1 MRGLKGLIKTSIG
14 VLIIVINFMV
24 GVILGGWF
32 LFLDPIIA
40 CINSF
45 SIRLMILAIAKCII
59 AIPVCKMIIRIGNTI
74 GKMMI
79 LDWF

>member
-1 MRGLKGLIKTSIG
+1 MKGLIKTSLG
-14 VLIIVINFMV
+14 VLIIVISFME
-24 GVILGGWF
+24 GIILGGWF

-59 AIPVCKMIIRIGNTI
+59 AIPVCKMIIRIGNAI

>member
-1 MRGLKGLIKTSIG
+1 MKGLIKTSIG
-14 VLIIVINFMV
+14 VLIIVVSFMT
-24 GVILGGWF
+24 GIILGIWV

-45 SIRLMILAIAKCII
+45 SIRLTILAIAKCII

>member
-1 MRGLKGLIKTSIG
+1 MKGLIKTSIG
-14 VLIIVINFMV
+14 VSIIVISFMEGIV
-24 GVILGGWF
+24 LGGWF

-45 SIRLMILAIAKCII
+45 SIRLMIIAIAKCII

>member
-1 MRGLKGLIKTSIG
+1 MERLKGLIKTSLG
-14 VLIIVINFMV
+14 VLIIVISFIE
-24 GVILGGWF
+24 GIILGGWF
-32 LFLDPIIA
+32 LFLDPIIT

>member
-1 MRGLKGLIKTSIG
+1 MKGLIKTSIG
-14 VLIIVINFMV
+14 VLIIVVSFMT
-24 GVILGGWF
+24 GIILGIWV

>member
-1 MRGLKGLIKTSIG
+1 MKRLIKTSLG
-14 VLIIVINFMV
+14 VLIIVISFMEGIV
-24 GVILGGWF
+24 LGGWF

-45 SIRLMILAIAKCII
+45 SIKLMILAIAKCII

>member
-1 MRGLKGLIKTSIG
+1 MKGLIKTSLG
-14 VLIIVINFMV
+14 VLIIVVSFIA
-24 GVILGGWF
+24 GVIVGGWV

-45 SIRLMILAIAKCII
+45 SIKLMILAIAKCAI
-59 AIPVCKMIIRIGNTI
+59 AIPVCKMIIKIGNTI

>member
-1 MRGLKGLIKTSIG
+1 MKRLIKTSLG
-14 VLIIVINFMV
+14 VLIIVISFMEGIV
-24 GVILGGWF
+24 LGGWF

-45 SIRLMILAIAKCII
+45 SIRLMILAIAKCVI

-74 GKMMI
+74 CKMMI

>member
-1 MRGLKGLIKTSIG
+1 MKGLIKTSIG
-14 VLIIVINFMV
+14 VLIIVISFIV

-45 SIRLMILAIAKCII
+45 SIRLMIQAIAKCII
-59 AIPVCKMIIRIGNTI
+59 AIPVCKMIIRIGQ
-74 GKMMI
+74 
-79 LDWF
+79 

>member
-1 MRGLKGLIKTSIG
+1 MKGLIKTSIG
-14 VLIIVINFMV
+14 VLIIVISFMT
-24 GVILGGWF
+24 GIILGVWV

-45 SIRLMILAIAKCII
+45 SIRLMILAIAKCVI
-59 AIPVCKMIIRIGNTI
+59 AIPVCKMFIKIGNTI

>member
-1 MRGLKGLIKTSIG
+1 MERLKGLIKTSLG
-14 VLIIVINFMV
+14 VLIIVISFME

-45 SIRLMILAIAKCII
+45 SIRLMIIAIAKCII

-74 GKMMI
+74 GKMLI

>member
-1 MRGLKGLIKTSIG
+1 MKRLIKTSLG
-14 VLIIVINFMV
+14 VLIIVISFMEGIV
-24 GVILGGWF
+24 LGGWF
-32 LFLDPIIA
+32 LFLDPIIT

-45 SIRLMILAIAKCII
+45 NIRLMILAIAKCII

>member
-1 MRGLKGLIKTSIG
+1 MKGLIKTSIG
-14 VLIIVINFMV
+14 VLIIVISFIV
-24 GVILGGWF
+24 GVILGRWF

>member
-1 MRGLKGLIKTSIG
+1 MNGLIKTSLG
-14 VLIIVINFMV
+14 VLIIVISFMAGIIV
-24 GVILGGWF
+24 GGWV
-32 LFLDPIIA
+32 LFLDPIIT

-45 SIRLMILAIAKCII
+45 SIKLMILAIAKCVI
-59 AIPVCKMIIRIGNTI
+59 AIPVCKIIIKIGNTI

>member
-1 MRGLKGLIKTSIG
+1 MKGLIKTSIG
-14 VLIIVINFMV
+14 VLIIVVNFMTGIIV
-24 GVILGGWF
+24 GGWF
-32 LFLDPIIA
+32 LFLDSIIA

-45 SIRLMILAIAKCII
+45 NIRLMILAIAKCII

>member
-1 MRGLKGLIKTSIG
+1 MKGLIKTSLG
-14 VLIIVINFMV
+14 VLIIVISFMEGIV
-24 GVILGGWF
+24 LGGWV
-32 LFLDPIIA
+32 LFLDPIIT

-59 AIPVCKMIIRIGNTI
+59 AIPVCKMIIKRGNTI
-74 GKMMI
+74 GRMMI

>member
-1 MRGLKGLIKTSIG
+1 MKSLIKTSIG
-14 VLIIVINFMV
+14 VFIIVFSFMT
-24 GVILGGWF
+24 GIILGGWV

-59 AIPVCKMIIRIGNTI
+59 AIPVCKMIIKIGNTV

>member
-1 MRGLKGLIKTSIG
+1 MKGLIKTSIG
-14 VLIIVINFMV
+14 VLIIVVNFMIGIIV
-24 GVILGGWF
+24 GGWF

>member
-1 MRGLKGLIKTSIG
+1 MKGLIKTSIG
-14 VLIIVINFMV
+14 VLIIVVSFMV

-45 SIRLMILAIAKCII
+45 SIRLMIIAIAKCII

>member
-1 MRGLKGLIKTSIG
+1 MKGLIKTSIG
-14 VLIIVINFMV
+14 VLIIVVNFMTGIIV
-24 GVILGGWF
+24 GGWF

>member
-1 MRGLKGLIKTSIG
+1 MKGLIKTSIG
-14 VLIIVINFMV
+14 VLIIVVSFML

-45 SIRLMILAIAKCII
+45 SIRLMIIAIAKCII

>member
-1 MRGLKGLIKTSIG
+1 MERLKGLIKTSLG
-14 VLIIVINFMV
+14 VLIIVISFME

-45 SIRLMILAIAKCII
+45 SIRLMIIAIAKCII

>member
-1 MRGLKGLIKTSIG
+1 MKGLIKTSLG
-14 VLIIVINFMV
+14 VSIIVISFMV

-45 SIRLMILAIAKCII
+45 SIRLMILAIAKCVI

>member
-1 MRGLKGLIKTSIG
+1 MKGLIKTSLG
-14 VLIIVINFMV
+14 VLIIVISFMEGIV
-24 GVILGGWF
+24 LGGWL
-32 LFLDPIIA
+32 LFLDTIIA

-45 SIRLMILAIAKCII
+45 SIRLMILAIVKCII

-74 GKMMI
+74 GKTMI

>member
-1 MRGLKGLIKTSIG
+1 MKDLIKTSIG
-14 VLIIVINFMV
+14 VSIIVISFMV

-45 SIRLMILAIAKCII
+45 SIRLMIIAIAKCII

>member
-1 MRGLKGLIKTSIG
+1 MKGLIKTSLG
-14 VLIIVINFMV
+14 VLIIVISFMEGIV
-24 GVILGGWF
+24 LGGWF

-45 SIRLMILAIAKCII
+45 SIRLMILAIVKCII
-59 AIPVCKMIIRIGNTI
+59 AIHVCKMIIRIGNTI

>member
-1 MRGLKGLIKTSIG
+1 MKGLIKTSIG
-14 VLIIVINFMV
+14 VLIIVISFMT
-24 GVILGGWF
+24 GIILGVWV

-45 SIRLMILAIAKCII
+45 SIRLMILAIAKCVI
-59 AIPVCKMIIRIGNTI
+59 AIPVCKMIIKIGNTI

>member
-1 MRGLKGLIKTSIG
+1 MKRLIKTSLG
-14 VLIIVINFMV
+14 VLIIVISFMEGIV
-24 GVILGGWF
+24 LGGWF

-45 SIRLMILAIAKCII
+45 SIRLMIIAIAKCII

>member
-1 MRGLKGLIKTSIG
+1 MKGLIKTSLG
-14 VLIIVINFMV
+14 VLIIVIGFMEGIV
-24 GVILGGWF
+24 LGGWF

-45 SIRLMILAIAKCII
+45 SIKLMIMAIAKCVI

>member
-1 MRGLKGLIKTSIG
+1 MEGLIKTSLG
-14 VLIIVINFMV
+14 VLIIVISFMT
-24 GVILGGWF
+24 GIILGGWF
-32 LFLDPIIA
+32 LFLDPIIT

-45 SIRLMILAIAKCII
+45 SIKFMILAILKCVI
-59 AIPVCKMIIRIGNTI
+59 AIPVCKMIIKIGNTI

>member
-1 MRGLKGLIKTSIG
+1 MKRLIKTSLG
-14 VLIIVINFMV
+14 VLIIVISFMEGIV
-24 GVILGGWF
+24 LGGWF

-45 SIRLMILAIAKCII
+45 SIRLMIIAIAKYII

>member
-1 MRGLKGLIKTSIG
+1 MNGLIKTSLG
-14 VLIIVINFMV
+14 VLIIVVSFMA
-24 GVILGGWF
+24 GVIVGGWV
-32 LFLDPIIA
+32 LFLDPIIT

-59 AIPVCKMIIRIGNTI
+59 AIPVCKMIIKIGNTI

>member
-1 MRGLKGLIKTSIG
+1 MKGLIKTSIG
-14 VLIIVINFMV
+14 VFIIVFSFMT
-24 GVILGGWF
+24 GIILGGWV
-32 LFLDPIIA
+32 LFLDPIIT

-59 AIPVCKMIIRIGNTI
+59 AIPVCKMIIKIGNTI
-74 GKMMI
+74 GKMII

>member
-1 MRGLKGLIKTSIG
+1 MERLKDLIKTSLG
-14 VLIIVINFMV
+14 VLIIVISFMEGIV
-24 GVILGGWF
+24 LGGWF
-32 LFLDPIIA
+32 LFLDPIIT

-45 SIRLMILAIAKCII
+45 SIRLIILAIAKCII
-59 AIPVCKMIIRIGNTI
+59 AIPVCKMIIKIGNTI

>member
-1 MRGLKGLIKTSIG
+1 MKRLIKTSLG
-14 VLIIVINFMV
+14 VLIIVISFMEGIV
-24 GVILGGWF
+24 LGGWF

-45 SIRLMILAIAKCII
+45 SIRLMILAIAKCVI

>member
-1 MRGLKGLIKTSIG
+1 MKGLIKTSIG
-14 VLIIVINFMV
+14 VFIIVFSFMT
-24 GVILGGWF
+24 GIILGGWV
-32 LFLDPIIA
+32 LFLDPIIV

-59 AIPVCKMIIRIGNTI
+59 AIPVCKMIIKIGNTI
-74 GKMMI
+74 GKMII

>member
-1 MRGLKGLIKTSIG
+1 MKGLIKTSSG
-14 VLIIVINFMV
+14 VLIIVISFMEGIV
-24 GVILGGWF
+24 LGGWF
-32 LFLDPIIA
+32 LFLDPIIT

-45 SIRLMILAIAKCII
+45 SIRLVILAIAKCII
-59 AIPVCKMIIRIGNTI
+59 AIPVCKMIIKIGNTI